1 MPVSFFAVLASAIGL
16 LYLGAG
22 AASAQ
27 SYPNKPVRIITGDP
41 GGAVDF
47 TARIVAPAISGPL
60 GQPVL
65 VENRGGGG
73 GAVAIGAAARSAPDG
88 YTLLAYSSAVW
99 LLPLLKDNT
108 GWDPFKN
115 FHPITIADKTPNIVV
130 VHPSVPASSIKQL
143 IALAKARP
151 GALNYSSVGVG
162 SGAHLSTELFK
173 SMANVNIV
181 HVPYKGT
188 APALNDL
195 ISGQVQVMFAI
206 AGIAVPHVKSGR
218 LRALAVTS
226 AKQSALAPE
235 LPTVSASGVPGYE
248 STQMFGI
255 YAPAGTPV
263 AIVGRLNQEI
273 VKALNTPD
281 AKSKLLNIGLE
292 VVASSPED
300 TVSIIKADMAKMG
313 KVIKTVGIRAD

>member
-1 MPVSFFAVLASAIGL
+1 MHFKLLAVLGSFVGFLILDLGSA
-16 LYLGAG
+16 
-22 AASAQ
+22 AAQA
-27 SYPNKPVRIITGDP
+27 YPNKPVRIITGTA

-47 TARIVAPAISGPL
+47 TARIVAQGISAPL

-73 GAVAIGAAARSAPDG
+73 GAVAIGSVARSTPDG

-99 LLPLLKDNT
+99 ILPLLKDNT

-115 FHPITIADKTPNIVV
+115 FEPITIADKTPNIVV
-130 VHPSVPASSIKQL
+130 VHPSVPVNSIKQL
-143 IALAKARP
+143 IALAKSRP
-151 GALNYSSVGVG
+151 GALNYASVGVG

-188 APALNDL
+188 APGLTDL
-195 ISGQVQVMFAI
+195 ISGQVQLMFAI
-206 AGIAVPHVKSGR
+206 AGIAMPHVKSGR

-226 AKQSALAPE
+226 AQQSALAPD
-235 LPTVSASGVPGYE
+235 LPTVSASGLPGYE

-255 YAPAGTPV
+255 YAPAGTP
-263 AIVGRLNQEI
+263 ASIISRLNQEI
-273 VKALNTPD
+273 VKTLSTAD
-281 AKSKLLNIGLE
+281 AKSKLLSIGLE
-292 VVASSPED
+292 VVGSSPEES
-300 TVSIIKADMAKMG
+300 TAIIKANMAKMG
-313 KVIKTVGIRAD
+313 KVIRDVGIRAD